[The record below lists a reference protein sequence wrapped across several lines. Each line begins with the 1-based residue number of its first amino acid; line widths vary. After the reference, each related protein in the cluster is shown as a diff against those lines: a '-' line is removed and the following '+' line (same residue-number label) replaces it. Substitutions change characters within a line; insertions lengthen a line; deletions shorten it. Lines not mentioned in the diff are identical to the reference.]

1 MPRRLIVATALAAGM
16 SVALFGCTGG
26 PAKTAARSATVAG
39 SAAGPPRS
47 ASTGPARSASTGPAR
62 YPARPVTM
70 ADAGHCPVTI
80 GHPVPRTES
89 WRELLFGW
97 DSAYGNG
104 SLWVGGLW
112 PRGVVIMTQDDVGP
126 DGRLG
131 MKFGWYRLTS
141 GFLTITGRR
150 LDAPAPP
157 ASGLTFPG
165 GYGLTGFNASGVIFP
180 TEGCWQVTGR
190 VGRVALTFVTFVI
203 KGHCDLNAVPI
214 RCVAGR
220 AR

>member
-16 SVALFGCTGG
+16 TVALPGCTGG
-26 PAKTAARSATVAG
+26 PATTATSPAPVARPAQG
-39 SAAGPPRS
+39 SRTGAPA
-47 ASTGPARSASTGPAR
+47 GPARH
-62 YPARPVTM
+62 PARPVTM
-70 ADAGHCPVTI
+70 ADARHCPVTI
-80 GHPVPRTES
+80 GHPVPPAQP
-89 WRELLFGW
+89 WRDSLAGF

-104 SLWVGGLW
+104 SLWVGALW
-112 PRGVVIMTQDDVGP
+112 PHGVVIITPDNVNP
-126 DGRLG
+126 DGRME

-141 GFLTITGRR
+141 GYLTITGRR
-150 LDAPAPP
+150 LDGPAPP
-157 ASGLTFPG
+157 ASGHTFPG
-165 GYGLTGFNASGVIFP
+165 SYGLTGFNASGVIFP

-190 VGRVALTFVTFVI
+190 AGRAALTFVTFVI

>member
-1 MPRRLIVATALAAGM
+1 MNRNRTAAATTLAAALA
-16 SVALFGCTGG
+16 VTLLGCTGT
-26 PAKTAARSATVAG
+26 P
-39 SAAGPPRS
+39 
-47 ASTGPARSASTGPAR
+47 ASTSSTSPASPATTTA
-62 YPARPVTM
+62 PRPVTM
-70 ADAGHCPVTI
+70 AGARNCPVTI
-80 GHPVPRTES
+80 GHPVPS
-89 WRELLFGW
+89 SKPWREGLFGW
-97 DSAYGNG
+97 QRAYGNG
-104 SLWVGGLW
+104 SLWVGALW
-112 PRGVVIMTQDDVGP
+112 PHGVVIVTPDDVEL

-157 ASGLTFPG
+157 ASGRAS

-190 VGRVALTFVTFVI
+190 VGRVTLTFVTFVI
-203 KGHCDLNAVPI
+203 KGHCDTNAV
-214 RCVAGR
+214 CVADR

>member
-1 MPRRLIVATALAAGM
+1 
-16 SVALFGCTGG
+16 
-26 PAKTAARSATVAG
+26 
-39 SAAGPPRS
+39 
-47 ASTGPARSASTGPAR
+47 
-62 YPARPVTM
+62 M
-70 ADAGHCPVTI
+70 ADARRCPVTI
-80 GHPVPRTES
+80 GHPVPRTVW
-89 WRELLFGW
+89 WRDLLFGS

-112 PRGVVIMTQDDVGP
+112 PNGVVIMTRDDVGA

-141 GFLTITGRR
+141 GYLTITGRR

-165 GYGLTGFNASGVIFP
+165 GYGLTGFDASGVNYP
-180 TEGCWQVTGR
+180 TEGCWQATGR

-203 KGHCDLNAVPI
+203 KGHCDLNAGPI

>member
-1 MPRRLIVATALAAGM
+1 MLRRLTAATALAAGM
-16 SVALFGCTGG
+16 SAILLGCSSGPPKTVTGSA
-26 PAKTAARSATVAG
+26 PAAG
-39 SAAGPPRS
+39 STAGSPK
-47 ASTGPARSASTGPAR
+47 GPPAR

-70 ADAGHCPVTI
+70 ADARRCPVTI
-80 GHPVPRTES
+80 GHPVPRTVW
-89 WRELLFGW
+89 WRDLLFGS

-104 SLWVGGLW
+104 SLWVGALW
-112 PRGVVIMTQDDVGP
+112 PNGDVIMTRDDVGP

-131 MKFGWYRLTS
+131 MKFGWYRLTN
-141 GFLTITGRR
+141 GYLTITGRR

-220 AR
+220 AH